1 VKNREMKTMVK
12 VILNDEIID
21 RSEAAIDIED
31 RGYQFGDGVY
41 EVIRVYDGV
50 LFTGDEHLERFYSS
64 AEKIKITV
72 PFQKEDLLDLMN
84 QLIRVNNV
92 HDGSIYMQLTR
103 GASPRNHVFPS
114 VDTKPVLTAYTK
126 EVARPVESLE
136 NGVAAMVA
144 EDIRWLRCDIKSLNL
159 LPNLLAK
166 QAATEQGCYEAIL
179 HRNGLVTE
187 GSASNAYIVV
197 DGKIKTHPATNLI
210 LNGITR
216 QVVARLCK
224 ENNIPFS
231 EEAFTL
237 DELRNADEIFVTS
250 TTSEVMPVVKLD
262 EREVGNGKPGE
273 VTRKLQTLFVEEFE
287 AVKQAYSM

>member
-1 VKNREMKTMVK
+1 MVK
-12 VILNDEIID
+12 VILNDKIID

-64 AEKIKITV
+64 ADKIKITV
-72 PFQKEDLLDLMN
+72 PFQKEELLELMN
-84 QLIRVNNV
+84 QLIQVNDV

-114 VDTKPVLTAYTK
+114 ADTKPVLTAYTK

-144 EDIRWLRCDIKSLNL
+144 DDIRWLRCDIKSLNL

-237 DELRNADEIFVTS
+237 EELRNADEIFVTS

-262 EREVGNGKPGE
+262 EREIGNGKPGQ

-287 AVKQAYSM
+287 SAKQAYSL

>member
-1 VKNREMKTMVK
+1 MVK
-12 VILNDEIID
+12 VIVNDKIMD
-21 RSEAAIDIED
+21 RTEAVIDIED

-41 EVIRVYDGV
+41 EVIRIYDGV
-50 LFTGDEHLERFYSS
+50 LFTGDEHLDRFYSS
-64 AEKIKITV
+64 AEKIKIAV
-72 PFQKEDLLDLMN
+72 PFQKEDLLELIH
-84 QLIRVNNV
+84 QLVQENGV
-92 HDGSIYMQLTR
+92 KDGSLYMQLTR
-103 GASPRNHVFPS
+103 GASPRNHIFPS
-114 VDTKPVLTAYTK
+114 KDTMPALTAYTK

-144 EDIRWLRCDIKSLNL
+144 DDIRWLRCDIKSLNL

-179 HRNGLVTE
+179 HRDGLVTE
-187 GSASNAYIVV
+187 GSASNAYIVSG
-197 DGKIKTHPATNLI
+197 GKVKTHPATNLI

-216 QVVARLCK
+216 QVVARICDK
-224 ENNIPFS
+224 NNIPFV

-237 DELRNADEIFVTS
+237 DDLYNADEIFVTS

-262 EREVGNGKPGE
+262 GNAVGDGKPGE

-287 AVKQAYSM
+287 SVKKAHSL

>member
-1 VKNREMKTMVK
+1 MKTMVK
-12 VILNDEIID
+12 VILNDDIID

-64 AEKIKITV
+64 AKKIKITV

-166 QAATEQGCYEAIL
+166 QTATEQGCYEAIL
-179 HRNGLVTE
+179 HRDGLVTE

-224 ENNIPFS
+224 DNNIPFS

-273 VTRKLQTLFVEEFE
+273 VTRKLQTLFVGEFE

>member
-1 VKNREMKTMVK
+1 MVK
-12 VILNDEIID
+12 VIVNDKIID
-21 RSEAAIDIED
+21 RSDAAVDIED

-41 EVIRVYDGV
+41 EVIRIYDGV

-64 AEKIKITV
+64 AEKIQISV
-72 PFQKEDLLDLMN
+72 PFQKEELLELIQ
-84 QLIRVNNV
+84 QLIQENEVK
-92 HDGSIYMQLTR
+92 DGSLYMQMTR
-103 GASPRNHVFPS
+103 GASPRNHLFPS
-114 VDTKPVLTAYTK
+114 KDTKPVLTAYTK

-136 NGVAAMVA
+136 KGVAALIA
-144 EDIRWLRCDIKSLNL
+144 DDIRWLRCDIKSLNL

-179 HRNGLVTE
+179 HRDGVVTE
-187 GSASNAYIVV
+187 GSASNAYIVL

-216 QVVARLCK
+216 QVVARLCEK
-224 ENNIPFS
+224 NNIPFV
-231 EEAFTL
+231 EEAFML
-237 DELRNADEIFVTS
+237 DELKNADEIFVTS

-262 EREVGNGKPGE
+262 GKEVGDGKPGV

-287 AVKQAYSM
+287 SVKKAHTL

>member
-1 VKNREMKTMVK
+1 
-12 VILNDEIID
+12 
-21 RSEAAIDIED
+21 
-31 RGYQFGDGVY
+31 
-41 EVIRVYDGV
+41 
-50 LFTGDEHLERFYSS
+50 
-64 AEKIKITV
+64 ITV

>member
-1 VKNREMKTMVK
+1 MVK
-12 VILNDEIID
+12 VIVNDKIMD

-64 AEKIKITV
+64 AEKIKINV
-72 PFQKEDLLDLMN
+72 PFQKEELFDLMN
-84 QLIRVNNV
+84 QLIQENKVK
-92 HDGSIYMQLTR
+92 DGSVYMQLTR
-103 GASPRNHVFPS
+103 GASPRNHVFPGN
-114 VDTKPVLTAYTK
+114 DTTPVLTAYTK

-144 EDIRWLRCDIKSLNL
+144 DDIRWLRCDIKSLNL

-179 HRNGLVTE
+179 HRDGLITE
-187 GSASNAYIVV
+187 GSSSNAYIVV

-216 QVVARLCK
+216 QVLIRLC
-224 ENNIPFS
+224 EQNNIPFI

-237 DELRNADEIFVTS
+237 EDLRNADEIFVTS

-262 EREVGNGKPGE
+262 GKEVGNGKPGAL
-273 VTRKLQTLFVEEFE
+273 TRKLQSLFVEEFE
-287 AVKQAYSM
+287 SVKKAHSM